1 MQTRTIL
8 AMTVLMSLIGT
19 LVVLL
24 TTDFG
29 SEGAVAAPGE
39 RAVPILVAARPIEA
53 GALIQPQDLRWETMS
68 VDAMPSSRIERPLL
82 SVVRNQE
89 PGEAIA
95 QMQIV
100 GAVLRQDV
108 PAGSII
114 INDNVIRP
122 GDRDFL
128 VAVLQPN
135 MRAISVAVNAVSGA
149 AGLIYPGDRV
159 DVILTQSF
167 SPAEFPLAKRAVGET
182 IVEDL
187 RVLAIDQRVQGKP
200 ENNVTGDG
208 RIARTVTIEASPSQA
223 QKVTV
228 ATELGRI
235 SLSLRSLNARPDDK
249 RARDPASE
257 SIWAD
262 DVSPALKSRP
272 APKSAV
278 ITNRSA
284 VQVMRGSQIETQ
296 QHQN

>member
-1 MQTRTIL
+1 MQIRTALTFTML
-8 AMTVLMSLIGT
+8 ASLIAT
-19 LVVLL
+19 TVVLFNI
-24 TTDFG
+24 DF
-29 SEGAVAAPGE
+29 SAESVAATAE
-39 RAVPILVAARPIEA
+39 RTLPVLVAARPLEA
-53 GALIQPQDLRWETMS
+53 GALIRPQDVRWES
-68 VDAMPSSRIERPLL
+68 LAVDELPSGRIERPVL

-89 PGEAIA
+89 AMEAVA
-95 QMQIV
+95 QVQVI
-100 GAVLRQDV
+100 GAVLRHDA
-108 PAGSII
+108 PAGSVIV
-114 INDNVIRP
+114 NDNVIRP

-167 SPAEFPLAKRAVGET
+167 TSGDFPLAKRAVGEM

-208 RIARTVTIEASPSQA
+208 RIARTVTLEARPSQV
-223 QKVTV
+223 QKITV
-228 ATELGRI
+228 ATEMGRI
-235 SLSLRSLNARPDDK
+235 SLSLRSLNAP
-249 RARDPASE
+249 AEALRDGDAL

-272 APKSAV
+272 VAKATGPTTS
-278 ITNRSA
+278 RSV
-284 VQVMRGSQIETQ
+284 VQIMRGSQIETL

>member
-8 AMTVLMSLIGT
+8 ALTILMSLLGT
-19 LVVLL
+19 LVVLF
-24 TTDFG
+24 TSDFG
-29 SEGAVAAPGE
+29 GEGAVAAPGE
-39 RAVPILVAARPIEA
+39 RATPILVAARPLEA
-53 GALIQPQDLRWETMS
+53 GTLIQPQDVRWETRTS
-68 VDAMPSSRIERPLL
+68 ESLPSGRIERPLL
-82 SVVRNQE
+82 SVVRNEE
-89 PGEAIA
+89 PADAIA

-100 GAVLRQDV
+100 GAVLRRDA
-108 PAGSII
+108 PIGSVIVT
-114 INDNVIRP
+114 DNVIRP

-167 SPAEFPLAKRAVGET
+167 SSGDFPLAKRAVGET

-200 ENNVTGDG
+200 ENNLTGDG

-249 RARDPASE
+249 QSRDLAQ

-262 DVSPALKSRP
+262 DVSPALKSR
-272 APKSAV
+272 ALPKATPIV
-278 ITNRSA
+278 NNRS
-284 VQVMRGSQIETQ
+284 VQVMRGSQVETL